1 MSPNFIRVFV
11 LIGLVTG
18 LFAGNMVTAQE
29 ENDTLRVAT
38 KLFPPLVV
46 AQGDGFAG
54 FSIQFWEAIAELTG
68 IEYEFYEVE
77 TVTDQIEAVRN
88 GEADAAIAGDQH
100 YCRT

>member
-46 AQGDGFAG
+46 AQGRWFCPGSA
-54 FSIQFWEAIAELTG
+54 FSSGKQS
-68 IEYEFYEVE
+68 
-77 TVTDQIEAVRN
+77 RN
-88 GEADAAIAGDQH
+88 
-100 YCRT
+100 